1 MPNLIKLYTRHGAIW
16 VDTAELSARGNKQGS
31 RCCVYIYT
39 SRGNRLVDTA
49 AFQRESYQTR
59 PSGLVHEAN
68 LFATPELAKADSDR
82 IYADMARR
90 GNMETVR
97 SI

>member
-16 VDTAELSARGNKQGS
+16 VDTAELSARGNMPQG
-31 RCCVYIYT
+31 RCLHIYT
-39 SRGNRLVDTA
+39 SHGNRIVDTEA
-49 AFQRESYQTR
+49 WHKASSKTR
-59 PSGLVHEAN
+59 PSGIVHPAN

-82 IYADMARR
+82 IYAEMAHREI
-90 GNMETVR
+90 MESVR